1 MKRMIIIISIAT
13 VLILTFFF
21 MSYATNRKTERQ
33 QYNLV
38 KKENG
43 FEIRFYP
50 RAIMATVLSEKTG
63 EERDANP
70 NFRRLAGYIFGG
82 NKHNQKIA
90 MTAPVYMEQDSEKN
104 KMSFV
109 LPSSY
114 KIADLPDPND
124 STINLHYSEEG
135 YFAALRFG
143 GFANTGKIRAKE
155 QELKELLTKAGYSTT
170 GSFKYLGYNA
180 PWDIINH
187 ENDVIVMISYNDHQ

>member
-1 MKRMIIIISIAT
+1 
-13 VLILTFFF
+13 

-33 QYNLV
+33 QYNVV

-63 EERDANP
+63 DKRDANP

-82 NKHNQKIA
+82 NKQNQKIA
-90 MTAPVYMEQDSEKN
+90 MTAPVYMEQSSDKN

-124 STINLHYSEEG
+124 TTINIHYSEEG
-135 YFAALRFG
+135 YFAVLCFG
-143 GFANTGKIRAKE
+143 GFAGAGRIKAKE
-155 QELKELLTKAGYSTT
+155 GELKELLLKDGYTIT
-170 GSFKYLGYNA
+170 GTFKYLGYNA
-180 PWDIINH
+180 PWGIINRENDII
-187 ENDVIVMISYNDHQ
+187 VKVSYNN